1 MSIAGGL
8 SSAFSGLSAAAKS
21 AEIVSSNIAN
31 AQTEGYARRELQ
43 LSARITGS
51 SGSGVQIGAVLRIS
65 DSVLVGDR
73 RIAEAGAGNREAQAD
88 FLARLEG
95 MLGSADSANS
105 LGARINAF
113 DAALIEAAGRP
124 ESEARLSQVSEAAR
138 SLVSHIGT
146 AANDIQT
153 ARTTADKRIALEVE
167 QMNTALGRVADINR
181 QIQSKAGSG
190 RDLSALID
198 QRQLVIDKV
207 AAIVPLREVPQRDG
221 QVALYSTGGAVLL
234 DGRPARLGFVATG
247 GVEAGMTRANGALSG
262 ITLNGRAISISG
274 ENSQI
279 GGGTLGAQFAIRDE
293 IAPEAQ
299 ARLDA
304 VSRDL
309 VERFS
314 ASSLDSTRAP
324 GDPGL
329 FTDEGAAFLPA
340 NETGLAQRIRLN
352 AAVDPEKG
360 GALWRLRD
368 GLGATTP
375 GNAGDS
381 RLLKGLQAALVAQ
394 RAPVSGGFMAGS
406 RSFSALSADMLSS
419 IATDRLAAE
428 GEASFTAARVDT
440 LRTVELEGGVDT
452 DKELQSL
459 LLIEQSYSANARV
472 IQTIDDMIQ
481 TILAL

>member
-8 SSAFSGLSAAAKS
+8 SSAFSGLAAAAKS

-43 LSARITGS
+43 VSARIAGS

-65 DSVLVGDR
+65 DSVLIGDR

-88 FLARLEG
+88 FLTRLESV
-95 MLGSADSANS
+95 LGSADSATS
-105 LGARINAF
+105 LGGRINAF
-113 DAALIEAAGRP
+113 DAALIEAASRP
-124 ESEARLSQVSEAAR
+124 ESEARLSQVKEAAR
-138 SLVSHIGT
+138 GLVSHIG
-146 AANDIQT
+146 AAARDIQS
-153 ARTTADKRIALEVE
+153 ARSTADRRIAQEVD
-167 QMNTALGRVADINR
+167 QLNTALGRVAEINR

-190 RDLSALID
+190 QDLSALKD
-198 QRQLVIDKV
+198 QRQQVIDKV
-207 AAIVPLREVPQRDG
+207 AAIVPLREVQQKNG
-221 QVALYSTGGAVLL
+221 QVALYSIGGATLL
-234 DGRPARLGFVATG
+234 DGRPSRLGFAAVG
-247 GVEAGMTRANGALSG
+247 GVEAGMTLANGALSG
-262 ITLNGRAISISG
+262 LTLNGRAISASG

-293 IAPEAQ
+293 IAPDAQ

-314 ASSLDSTRAP
+314 ASGLDGTRAP
-324 GDPGL
+324 ADPGL
-329 FTDEGAAFLPA
+329 FTDEGAAFAPA
-340 NETGLAQRIRLN
+340 NEVGLSQRLMLN
-352 AAVDPEKG
+352 AAVDPDRG

-368 GLGATTP
+368 GLGATSP

-381 RLLKGLQAALVAQ
+381 RLLKGWQAALGAQ
-394 RAPVSGGFMAGS
+394 RAPASGGFMAGN
-406 RSFSALSADMLSS
+406 RSFSGLSADLVSG

-428 GEASFTAARVDT
+428 GEASFSAARVDT
-440 LRTVELEGGVDT
+440 LRMVELEGGVDT

-459 LLIEQSYSANARV
+459 LLVEQSYSANARV

>member
-8 SSAFSGLSAAAKS
+8 SSAFSGLAAAAKS

-43 LSARITGS
+43 VSARVAGS

-65 DSVLVGDR
+65 DSVLIGDR

-88 FLARLEG
+88 FLSRLEG
-95 MLGSADSANS
+95 VLGSAEGANT

-113 DAALIEAAGRP
+113 DTALIEAAGRP
-124 ESEARLSQVSEAAR
+124 ESEARLAQVSEAAR
-138 SLVSHIGT
+138 GLVRHVG
-146 AANDIQT
+146 AAATDIQA
-153 ARTTADKRIALEVE
+153 ARSTADKRIAFEVE
-167 QMNTALGRVADINR
+167 QLNTALGRVADINR

-190 RDLSALID
+190 RDLSALMD
-198 QRQLVIDKV
+198 QRQQVIDKV
-207 AAIVPLREVPQRDG
+207 AAIVPLREVQQRNG
-221 QVALYSTGGAVLL
+221 QVALYSTGGAALL
-234 DGRPARLGFVATG
+234 DGRPSRLGFTALG
-247 GVEAGMTRANGALSG
+247 GVEAGMTRENGALSG
-262 ITLNGRAISISG
+262 LTLNGRALSTSG

-279 GGGTLGAQFAIRDE
+279 GGGTLAAQFAIRDE

-309 VERFS
+309 VERFA
-314 ASSLDSTRAP
+314 ASGLDSTRAP
-324 GDPGL
+324 TDPGL
-329 FTDEGAAFLPA
+329 FTDDGAAFVAA
-340 NETGLAQRIRLN
+340 NETGLSQRLSLN

-368 GLGATTP
+368 GVGATAP

-381 RLLKGLQAALVAQ
+381 RLLKGLQAALVAP
-394 RAPVSGGFMAGS
+394 RAPVSGGFMAGT
-406 RSFSALSADMLSS
+406 RSFSALAADFSS
-419 IATDRLAAE
+419 TIATDRLAADS
-428 GEASFTAARVDT
+428 EASFSAARVDS
-440 LRTVELEGGVDT
+440 LRTAELEGGVDT

-459 LLIEQSYSANARV
+459 LLVEQSYSANARV